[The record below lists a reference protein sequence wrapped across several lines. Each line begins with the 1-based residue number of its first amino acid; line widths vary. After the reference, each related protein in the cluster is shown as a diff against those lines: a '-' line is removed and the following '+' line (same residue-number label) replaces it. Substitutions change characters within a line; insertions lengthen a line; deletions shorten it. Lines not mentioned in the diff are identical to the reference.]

1 MSDLYA
7 NPKYY
12 EIAFSFRDIA
22 KEVDVF
28 QKCIT
33 QHSKIPVKSVLEL
46 GCGNSPHLL
55 ELLKRGYR
63 YTGIDLSQEM
73 LEFSKSKV
81 SEEMLGKTTFL
92 QANMNDFRS
101 DDKVD
106 FAFILL
112 GSIYAKTTADLLSH
126 FKCVSETLNTG
137 GLYFL
142 EYCVNFEPL
151 SDTKDS
157 WTMEKDNIVVS
168 AQYSGKIINQVEQLY
183 EENIVLNVSEK
194 GQDRIIS
201 LKETKRAVYP
211 QEFLCIINNIKSLEF
226 VGWWNDWDL
235 GQELGKAAKINRP
248 IIILR
253 KV

>member
-73 LEFSKSKV
+73 LEFSKNKI
-81 SEEMLGKTTFL
+81 SEEMLVKTTFL
-92 QANMNDFRS
+92 HANMNDFKLNN
-101 DDKVD
+101 KVD
-106 FAFILL
+106 FAFTLL

-126 FKCVSETLNTG
+126 FNCVAEILNTG

-142 EYCVNFEPL
+142 DWCVNFAPL
-151 SDTKDS
+151 SDTNESWTIEKDS
-157 WTMEKDNIVVS
+157 ITVS
-168 AQYSGKIINQVEQLY
+168 TEYSGKIINPVEQLY
-183 EENIVLNVSEK
+183 EENIVLNVSEN
-194 GQDRIIS
+194 GQNKIIS
-201 LKETKRAVYP
+201 LKETKRAIFP
-211 QEFLCIINNIKSLEF
+211 QEFLCVVNNIKSLEF
-226 VGWWNDWDL
+226 IGWWNDWDL

-253 KV
+253 KI